1 MTSDVQAIIEQ
12 IRKLAARGDYAAAR
26 RGLVELMQSDSTVD
40 GELKTELDKQGRTLE
55 VLESIDVVRRLLR
68 KGDAGAAAQASS
80 TILDALSSDE
90 YARLG
95 VVAAALTLLGR
106 ASELARRAE
115 TTDGDN
121 KIEVDA
127 FVEYLGSELN
137 QLGRDSVDR
146 PLETLLDP
154 RAAAEG
160 AYTLGDLLSRKP
172 WKPNAS
178 PALEAVPEAHHT
190 DTQSQRTG
198 ISMPMGDSPVIGRIL
213 IEQEERERVSTTPQ
227 TQTSGAGAHA
237 DAFEIVG
244 RAALQNWWVV
254 LMSMLAFAFM
264 GYVAMTAAPDRYQSS
279 TLLQKTQTS
288 KLRAPITGEPTEY
301 VPSLPHKTVLEL
313 VKLPVFHQRVSDRL
327 KTNGWGPGENPSA
340 EEIGKYDI
348 SAERV
353 NQALTVQVTET
364 SHSDYLIE
372 FRAVANDSVEAQA
385 ISGAAAAEFREVH
398 YEHVTREATLNLGDY
413 EERATRLRE
422 ELQKVYEQRMN
433 EFATGDVEAI
443 GVDIES
449 RTRSLVVQIKQAR
462 DDYEAAKIELRAA
475 RDALDSRIRTAER
488 LPEYELPQQ
497 DARVAARRDFL
508 EQLERE
514 LYELARKRNNFGT
527 KHPVQERITE
537 LQEDIELV
545 KAEIRELE
553 RGSPDDLDERKLNP
567 DRARAEELVTAAR
580 SRLSIAQDTV
590 DFLEKHIPKLEA
602 ELEGLRADYLKSE
615 TLRREEMDLLRSK
628 ERTDVVIEE
637 LNTVKA
643 SADRELAL
651 ISPAG
656 EATKL
661 ERETLLGIAVGLVL
675 GLVVGIGIA
684 VGLMRRRQ
692 IRGARAA

>member
-26 RGLVELMQSDSTVD
+26 RRIVELIATDATIE
-40 GELKTELDKQGRTLE
+40 GELKLELDKQGRTLE

-68 KGDAGAAAQASS
+68 RGDAGGAAQASS

-106 ASELARRAE
+106 AGELARRAE
-115 TTDGDN
+115 TTDGEN

-154 RAAAEG
+154 AAADG

-172 WKPNAS
+172 WKSNLS
-178 PALEAVPEAHHT
+178 PALEAVPEAHHESP
-190 DTQSQRTG
+190 SQRA
-198 ISMPMGDSPVIGRIL
+198 SVAMPVDGSPVIGRIL
-213 IEQEERERVSTTPQ
+213 IEQEERERVSTAPQ
-227 TQTSGAGAHA
+227 TQTEGAGAQA

-254 LMSMLAFAFM
+254 CMSMLAFAFI
-264 GYVAMTAAPDRYQSS
+264 GYVAMTAAPDRWQSS

-313 VKLPVFHQRVSDRL
+313 VKLPVFHQRVADRL
-327 KTNGWGPGENPSA
+327 KNEGWGPGENPKP
-340 EEIGKYDI
+340 EEIGKYDVT
-348 SAERV
+348 AGEV
-353 NQALTVQVTET
+353 NQALSVQVTET
-364 SHSDYLIE
+364 SRNDYLIE
-372 FRAVANDSVEAQA
+372 FRAVADDAVEAQA

-398 YEHVTREATLNLGDY
+398 FEHVTREATLNLGDY
-413 EERATRLRE
+413 ETRAKRIRE
-422 ELQKVYEQRMN
+422 DLDKVYAQRMS

-462 DDYEAAKIELRAA
+462 DEYEIAKIELRAA

-497 DARVAARRDFL
+497 DARAAARRQFL

-514 LYELARKRNNFGT
+514 LYELARKRNNFGE
-527 KHPVQERITE
+527 KHPIQERIKE

-567 DRARAEELVTAAR
+567 DRARAEELVTEAR

-590 DFLEKHIPKLEA
+590 DYLEKHIPKLEA

-615 TLRREEMDLLRSK
+615 SLRREEVDLLRAK

-656 EATKL
+656 EASKL

-692 IRGARAA
+692 MRGARVA

>member
-12 IRKLAARGDYAAAR
+12 IRKLAARGDYTAAR
-26 RGLVELMQSDSTVD
+26 RMLVELLSSESTLE
-40 GELKTELDKQGRTLE
+40 GELKHELDKQGRTLE

-106 ASELARRAE
+106 AGELARRADS
-115 TTDGDN
+115 TDGEN

-137 QLGRDSVDR
+137 QLGQDSVDR
-146 PLETLLDP
+146 TLETLLDP
-154 RAAAEG
+154 AAVAQG
-160 AYTLGDLLSRKP
+160 SYTLGDLLSRRP
-172 WKPNAS
+172 WKSNLS
-178 PALEAVPEAHHT
+178 PTVDAVPEP
-190 DTQSQRTG
+190 QREARHSAIATPVG
-198 ISMPMGDSPVIGRIL
+198 ESPVIGRIL
-213 IEQEERERVSTTPQ
+213 IEQEERERVSTAPQ
-227 TQTSGAGAHA
+227 TQTSAAGEQA
-237 DAFEIVG
+237 DVFDIVG
-244 RAALQNWWVV
+244 RAALKNWWVV
-254 LMSMLAFAFM
+254 LASMLAFAFI
-264 GYVAMTAAPDRYQSS
+264 GYAAMTASPDRWQSS
-279 TLLQKTQTS
+279 ALLQKTQTS

-301 VPSLPHKTVLEL
+301 VPSLPSKTVLEF
-313 VKLPVFHQRVSDRL
+313 VKLPTFHQRVSDRL
-327 KTNGWGPGENPSA
+327 NNEGWGPGENPKP
-340 EEIGKYDI
+340 EEMQIYPVSPETVGL
-348 SAERV
+348 
-353 NQALTVQVTET
+353 ALSVTVTET
-364 SHSDYLIE
+364 SREDYLIE
-372 FRAVANDSVEAQA
+372 FRAVADDATEAQA
-385 ISGAAAAEFREVH
+385 IAGAASDEFREMH

-413 EERATRLRE
+413 EERAERIRDD
-422 ELQKVYEQRMN
+422 LQEVYDQRMS

-449 RTRSLVVQIKQAR
+449 RTRSLVVEIKNAR
-462 DDYEAAKIELRAA
+462 DKYEDAKIELRAA
-475 RDALDSRIRTAER
+475 REALDSHIRTAER

-497 DARVAARRDFL
+497 DARVNARRQFL

-514 LYELARKRNNFGT
+514 LYELARKRNNFGE
-527 KHPVQERITE
+527 KHPIQERIKE

-553 RGSPDDLDERKLNP
+553 RGSPDDIDERKLNP
-567 DRARAEELVTAAR
+567 DRAHAEDLVTAAR
-580 SRLSIAQDTV
+580 SRVSIAQDTV
-590 DFLEKHIPKLEA
+590 NYLETHIPKLEA

-615 TLRREEMDLLRSK
+615 ALRREEVDLLRSK

-637 LNTVKA
+637 LNAVKA

-656 EATKL
+656 TSQKL
-661 ERETLLGIAVGLVL
+661 ERETLVGIAIGLVL

-692 IRGARAA
+692 VRGTRVA